1 MNYLYRES
9 IIYWHWLLPVIF
21 QDLFPKAYQTIVQ
34 PFERSTLCEEES
46 ERIEFLMVMNKNS
59 KGKSLLRVY
68 DLQSM
73 MVKTFHLGAV
83 RATGVDYY
91 LQSVVRRL
99 SVRKV
104 T

>member
-1 MNYLYRES
+1 
-9 IIYWHWLLPVIF
+9 
-21 QDLFPKAYQTIVQ
+21 
-34 PFERSTLCEEES
+34 
-46 ERIEFLMVMNKNS
+46 MVMNKNS

-83 RATGVDYY
+83 CAAGVDYY
-91 LQSVVRRL
+91 LQLVVRRL
-99 SVRKV
+99 KIRKV

>member
-1 MNYLYRES
+1 MRKS
-9 IIYWHWLLPVIF
+9 
-21 QDLFPKAYQTIVQ
+21 
-34 PFERSTLCEEES
+34 ES

-83 RATGVDYY
+83 CAAGVDYY
-91 LQSVVRRL
+91 LQLVVRRL
-99 SVRKV
+99 KIRKV